1 MAILNGKYKV
11 KNSKN
16 SYDVIHLETSANQV
30 IFNDG
35 KTFQEKLDSGVL
47 KGDKGDTGLQG
58 LKGDKGDKGDAGKDG
73 LTTSVTV
80 GSTKYTHSNGNIT
93 IPAYPTL
100 SSLGAASSS
109 HTHNE
114 YVNQNAFSNVKV
126 GTTTVAADR
135 TTDTIE
141 LKAGSNIVLNPDT
154 TNDAI
159 TIAVNGLT
167 VTSSEKS
174 TWNNKV
180 DKNNPVMTGDSLSFN
195 RKDDTT
201 IGTNSI
207 AIGLDTRATNENSIA
222 IGKSVNTTGM
232 HAVGIG
238 VSSHATGRESI
249 AIGSGNQ
256 ATGVYAT
263 ALGKSTKATNEY
275 SLSTGCWTT
284 SDGIAASTFGNG
296 SYTNGWGAMASGI
309 VTKAHGL
316 VQHVFGQYNKPD
328 DNVCGTVG
336 SANYNYS
343 AKSKNLMIV
352 GNGNSSALSNAYE
365 LDWNGNG
372 WFAGN
377 VTVNG
382 TPTNGNHA
390 ITLGYLN
397 SLKPQPGKY
406 FVNGVAAMTS
416 DGVMEIGKYIDFHN
430 TSDETKDYSTRLLCN
445 GSTGN
450 NLTLP
455 TTSGAL
461 ITKEEADS
469 AYAKSSHTH
478 ASVSLLSSPSRNST
492 TTANITPSGKAGI
505 STMLASTQMKTG
517 KPAGDGHITNYGWDN
532 NGNWDAQL
540 FIPDTADKPM
550 QWRSQGGKAWG
561 TDGNDTWHSIY
572 STNNKPTPSELGAV
586 ASSTVATITKLTQAQ
601 YNALTTKDSNTLY
614 IIVG

>member
-195 RKDDTT
+195 RKDGTT
-201 IGTNSI
+201 VGKNSI
-207 AIGLDTRATNENSIA
+207 AIGSDSIASNENSIA
-222 IGKSVNTTGM
+222 IGTNTNTTGQ
-232 HAVGIG
+232 HSVSIGVLNNATGKESVAIG
-238 VSSHATGRESI
+238 VSNTSRGQNAV
-249 AIGSGNQ
+249 AIGRSC
-256 ATGVYAT
+256 V
-263 ALGKSTKATNEY
+263 SSNEY
-275 SLSTGCWTT
+275 SVATGCWTT
-284 SDGIAASTFGNG
+284 ADGIASNAFGNG

-309 VTKAHGL
+309 VVKAHGL
-316 VQHVFGQYNKPD
+316 GQHVFGTYNIPD
-328 DNVCGTVG
+328 TNVCGTVG

-343 AKSKNLMIV
+343 ARSNYLMIV
-352 GNGNSSALSNAYE
+352 GNGTSSNLSNAYT
-365 LDWNGNG
+365 LDWNGNA
-372 WFAGN
+372 WYQGN
-377 VTVNG
+377 
-382 TPTNGNHA
+382 
-390 ITLGYLN
+390 I
-397 SLKPQPGKY
+397 SI
-406 FVNGVAAMTS
+406 
-416 DGVMEIGKYIDFHN
+416 DG
-430 TSDETKDYSTRLLCN
+430 
-445 GSTGN
+445 
-450 NLTLP
+450 
-455 TTSGAL
+455 
-461 ITKEEADS
+461 
-469 AYAKSSHTH
+469 
-478 ASVSLLSSPSRNST
+478 
-492 TTANITPSGKAGI
+492 
-505 STMLASTQMKTG
+505 
-517 KPAGDGHITNYGWDN
+517 
-532 NGNWDAQL
+532 
-540 FIPDTADKPM
+540 
-550 QWRSQGGKAWG
+550 
-561 TDGNDTWHSIY
+561 
-572 STNNKPTPSELGAV
+572 TPSEDNHV
-586 ASSTVATITKLTQAQ
+586 ITKKYADEHYSGGGNASQDKIIEITKSLRVTTEWMDTGISGADLETGTYVVQMLINDGTNTKQ
-601 YNALTTKDSNTLY
+601 YSEHYSGMMSWYDKTCNSGDSDEIPLHKAGHASNRRHTYLRTLRGSGHTYLKLQIATTDDFLAESSITFKFRKL
-614 IIVG
+614 I